1 MSNPQFEVVLK
12 GVLAGFD
19 SQQAQADFAALFS
32 LDADKAARMFAAPR
46 TVLKK
51 GIDQETAE
59 KYVARLAKIGVE
71 AAAEAI
77 AAAEEP
83 LSLVPIDEPAAQQ
96 DESKQEEIVA
106 PVFVR
111 PSLEKAASSS
121 FDQNTSSSS
130 EQTSQ
135 GDGRD
140 GATTYQPKTHA
151 FIFTGQGF
159 EYFKIWIVNI
169 LLTIVTLGIYSAW
182 AKVRN
187 LQYFYGNTRLNN
199 STFEYTAKPLQI
211 LKGRIIAMVLLIAY
225 SLLSHFSPMMALL
238 LLLVLII
245 ATPWIVVLSLRFNA
259 RFTSYRNIA
268 FRFDG
273 TVSGAFVAYVVWPI
287 VAMFSLGLLLP
298 FAWRQQ
304 MQYIIGNHSYGDA
317 PFKFDV
323 NVGEYYKML
332 GIVIGGSIVF
342 FIVYMMIVGGGVM
355 AMASNPAAMAAAII
369 PLSALYLAFY
379 LVVGAYMAVTMANIQ
394 FNNTT
399 LSDPKSS
406 AADHR
411 FSANW
416 QLVSYMKLLFVN
428 TLLILLTLGLFIPF
442 AKIRTAA
449 YKAEHTSFVAT
460 SDLDTFVAGERE
472 QSNSLAEGVNDLF
485 AMDISI

>member
-1 MSNPQFEVVLK
+1 MSNPQFEIVLK
-12 GVLAGFD
+12 GVIAGFD
-19 SQQAQADFAALFS
+19 SQQAQTDFAALFS
-32 LDADKAARMFAAPR
+32 LDADKTARMFAASR

-51 GIDQETAE
+51 GVDQEVAD
-59 KYVARLAKIGVE
+59 KYIARLAKIGVD
-71 AAAEAI
+71 AAAELI
-77 AAAEEP
+77 AVEAEP
-83 LSLVPIDEPAAQQ
+83 LSLVPIDVPEAQQ
-96 DESKQEEIVA
+96 DEPKQDEPKQEDIAA

-111 PSLEKAASSS
+111 PSLEK
-121 FDQNTSSSS
+121 TSSPSPEPDTRSDSS
-130 EQTSQ
+130 EGST
-135 GDGRD
+135 
-140 GATTYQPKTHA
+140 AYAPKTHP

-187 LQYFYGNTRLNN
+187 LQYFYGNTSLNN

-225 SLLSHFSPMMALL
+225 SLLSHFSPMMGLL

-259 RFTSYRNIA
+259 RFTNYRNIA

-304 MQYIIGNHSYGDA
+304 LQYIIGNHSYGDA

-342 FIVYMMIVGGGVM
+342 FIVYFMVMGGGAM
-355 AMASNPAAMAAAII
+355 AMASNPAVMAAAMI
-369 PLSALYLAFY
+369 PMIGLYLAFY

-399 LSDPKSS
+399 LSDPKNS

-442 AKIRTAA
+442 AKVRTAA
-449 YKAEHTSFVAT
+449 YKAQHTSFVAT

>member
-19 SQQAQADFAALFS
+19 PQQAQADFAALFS

-51 GIDQETAE
+51 GIDQETAD
-59 KYVARLAKIGVE
+59 KYVARLAKIGVD

-77 AAAEEP
+77 AVAEEP
-83 LSLVPIDEPAAQQ
+83 LSLVPIDEPEAKV
-96 DESKQEEIVA
+96 EVVET

-111 PSLEKAASSS
+111 PSLEKTASPS
-121 FDQNTSSSS
+121 FEKSTSSSG
-130 EQTSQ
+130 EQTTRS
-135 GDGRD
+135 DNRD
-140 GATTYQPKTHA
+140 GATSYQPKTHA
-151 FIFTGQGF
+151 FIFTGEGF

-187 LQYFYGNTRLNN
+187 LQYFYGNTSLNN

-225 SLLSHFSPMMALL
+225 SLLSHFSPMMALV

-273 TVSGAFVAYVVWPI
+273 SVSGAFVAYVVWPI
-287 VAMFSLGLLLP
+287 VAMFSLGLLMP

-304 MQYIIGNHSYGDA
+304 AQYIIGNHSYGDA

-332 GIVIGGSIVF
+332 GIVLGGSIVF
-342 FIVYMMIVGGGVM
+342 FVVYFMVMGGGAM
-355 AMASNPAAMAAAII
+355 AMAGNPAAMAAAMI
-369 PLSALYLAFY
+369 PMIALYLAFY

-406 AADHR
+406 AADYR

-416 QLVSYMKLLFVN
+416 QVLSYMKLLFIN
-428 TLLILLTLGLFIPF
+428 TVLILLTLGLFIPF
-442 AKIRTAA
+442 AKVRTAA

>member
-1 MSNPQFEVVLK
+1 
-12 GVLAGFD
+12 
-19 SQQAQADFAALFS
+19 
-32 LDADKAARMFAAPR
+32 
-46 TVLKK
+46 
-51 GIDQETAE
+51 
-59 KYVARLAKIGVE
+59 
-71 AAAEAI
+71 
-77 AAAEEP
+77 
-83 LSLVPIDEPAAQQ
+83 
-96 DESKQEEIVA
+96 
-106 PVFVR
+106 
-111 PSLEKAASSS
+111 
-121 FDQNTSSSS
+121 
-130 EQTSQ
+130 
-135 GDGRD
+135 
-140 GATTYQPKTHA
+140 
-151 FIFTGQGF
+151 
-159 EYFKIWIVNI
+159 
-169 LLTIVTLGIYSAW
+169 VTLGIYSAW

-187 LQYFYGNTRLNN
+187 LQYFYGNTSLNN

-225 SLLSHFSPMMALL
+225 SLLSHFSPMMALV

-273 TVSGAFVAYVVWPI
+273 SVSGAFVAYIVWPI

-332 GIVIGGSIVF
+332 GILIGGSIVF
-342 FIVYMMIVGGGVM
+342 FVVYFMVMGGGAM
-355 AMASNPAAMAAAII
+355 AMAGNPAAMAAAMI
-369 PLSALYLAFY
+369 PMIALYLAFY

-411 FSANW
+411 FNANW
-416 QLVSYMKLLFVN
+416 QVLSYMKLLFVN
-428 TLLILLTLGLFIPF
+428 TVLILLTLGLFIPF
-442 AKIRTAA
+442 AKVRTAA

>member
-1 MSNPQFEVVLK
+1 MSNPQYEVVLK

-32 LDADKAARMFAAPR
+32 LDADKVTRMFAAPR

-51 GIDQETAE
+51 GIDQETAN
-59 KYVARLAKIGVE
+59 KYIARLSTIGVE
-71 AAAEAI
+71 AVVEAI
-77 AAAEEP
+77 AVVPES
-83 LSLVPIDEPAAQQ
+83 LSLVPIDEPESNKNA
-96 DESKQEEIVA
+96 DEA
-106 PVFVR
+106 PLVTR
-111 PSLEKAASSS
+111 PSLEKVASAPTERFSQSESS
-121 FDQNTSSSS
+121 TRV
-130 EQTSQ
+130 EE
-135 GDGRD
+135 
-140 GATTYQPKTHA
+140 YQPTTHA
-151 FIFTGQGF
+151 FIFTGKGF

-169 LLTIVTLGIYSAW
+169 LLTIVTFGIYSAW

-187 LQYFYGNTRLNN
+187 LQYFYGNTSLNK

-225 SLLSHFSPMMALL
+225 SLLSHFSPMMGLL
-238 LLLVLII
+238 LLLMLII
-245 ATPWIVVLSLRFNA
+245 ATPWIVVMSLRFNA
-259 RFTSYRNIA
+259 RYTSYRNIA

-273 TVSGAFVAYVVWPI
+273 SVSGAFVAYVVWPL
-287 VAMFSLGLLLP
+287 VAIFSLGLLLP

-304 MQYIIGNHSYGDA
+304 TQYIVANHAYGDA

-323 NVGEYYKML
+323 SVAEYYKML

-342 FIVYMMIVGGGVM
+342 FIAYFLIAGGGAM
-355 AMASNPAAMAAAII
+355 AMAGNPAAMAAAMI
-369 PLSALYLAFY
+369 PMIALYLAFY
-379 LVVGAYMAVTMANIQ
+379 LVVGAYMAVTMANIK

-399 LSDPKSS
+399 LSDPKST
-406 AADHR
+406 APDHS

-416 QLVSYMKLLFVN
+416 QVLSYMKLLLVN
-428 TLLILLTLGLFIPF
+428 TVLILLTLGLFIPF
-442 AKIRTAA
+442 AKVRTAA

-460 SDLDTFVAGERE
+460 SDLDNFVASERE

>member
-19 SQQAQADFAALFS
+19 PQQAQADFAALFS

-51 GIDQETAE
+51 GIDQETAD
-59 KYVARLAKIGVE
+59 KYVVRLAKIGVD

-77 AAAEEP
+77 AVAEEP
-83 LSLVPIDEPAAQQ
+83 LSLVPIDEPETKVEPKQ
-96 DESKQEEIVA
+96 DYVATA

-111 PSLEKAASSS
+111 SSLEKAVS
-121 FDQNTSSSS
+121 Q
-130 EQTSQ
+130 EQPTQ
-135 GDGRD
+135 GDKRD
-140 GATTYQPKTHA
+140 GDASYQPKTHA

-169 LLTIVTLGIYSAW
+169 LLTVVTLGIYSAW

-199 STFEYTAKPLQI
+199 STFAYTAKPLQI
-211 LKGRIIAMVLLIAY
+211 LKGRIIAMALLIAY
-225 SLLSHFSPMMALL
+225 SLLSHFSPMMALA

-273 TVSGAFVAYVVWPI
+273 SVSGAFVAYIVWPI

-304 MQYIIGNHSYGDA
+304 AEYIIGNHSYGDA

-332 GIVIGGSIVF
+332 GIVLGGSIVF
-342 FIVYMMIVGGGVM
+342 FIVYFMLMGGGAM
-355 AMASNPAAMAAAII
+355 AMASNPAVMAAAMI
-369 PLSALYLAFY
+369 PMIALYLAFY

-394 FNNTT
+394 FNHTT

-406 AADHR
+406 TADHR

-442 AKIRTAA
+442 AKVRTAA

-460 SDLDTFVAGERE
+460 SDLDSFVAGELE

>member
-19 SQQAQADFAALFS
+19 PQQAQAEFAALFS
-32 LDADKAARMFAAPR
+32 LDVDKAARMFAAPR

-51 GIDQETAE
+51 GIDQETAD
-59 KYVARLAKIGVE
+59 KYVARLARIGVE

-77 AAAEEP
+77 AVAEEP
-83 LSLVPIDEPAAQQ
+83 LSLVPIDEPETQQ
-96 DESKQEEIVA
+96 DEPKQEEVTA

-111 PSLEKAASSS
+111 PSLEKAAPPSV
-121 FDQNTSSSS
+121 
-130 EQTSQ
+130 EQTTQ
-135 GDGRD
+135 GDSRNGV
-140 GATTYQPKTHA
+140 TSYQPKTHA

-225 SLLSHFSPMMALL
+225 SLLSHFSPMMALA

-332 GIVIGGSIVF
+332 GIVLGGSIVF
-342 FIVYMMIVGGGVM
+342 FVVYIMVVGGGAV
-355 AMASNPAAMAAAII
+355 AMASNPAVMAAAMI
-369 PLSALYLAFY
+369 PMIALYLAFY

-416 QLVSYMKLLFVN
+416 QVLSYMKLLFIN
-428 TLLILLTLGLFIPF
+428 TVLILLTLGLFIPF
-442 AKIRTAA
+442 AKVRTAA

>member
-19 SQQAQADFAALFS
+19 SQQAQADFSALFS
-32 LDADKAARMFAAPR
+32 LDADKTARMFAASR

-51 GIDQETAE
+51 GLDQETAD
-59 KYVARLAKIGVE
+59 KYSARLAAIGVE
-71 AAAEAI
+71 TVVEAM
-77 AAAEEP
+77 AVAQES
-83 LSLVPIDEPAAQQ
+83 LSLAPIDQPDAQEVV
-96 DESKQEEIVA
+96 DTS
-106 PVFVR
+106 VFVR
-111 PSLEKAASSS
+111 PSLENS
-121 FDQNTSSSS
+121 TSPSGEQATQS
-130 EQTSQ
+130 ES
-135 GDGRD
+135 RD
-140 GATTYQPKTHA
+140 GAVTYQPKTHA

-225 SLLSHFSPMMALL
+225 SLLSHFSPMMALG

-273 TVSGAFVAYVVWPI
+273 SVSGAFVAYVVWPI

-304 MQYIIGNHSYGDA
+304 AQYIIGNHSYGDA
-317 PFKFDV
+317 PFAFDV
-323 NVGEYYKML
+323 KVSEYYKML
-332 GIVIGGSIVF
+332 GIVLGGSIVF
-342 FIVYMMIVGGGVM
+342 FVAYFMIMGGGAL
-355 AMASNPAAMAAAII
+355 AMAGNPAAMNAAMI
-369 PLSALYLAFY
+369 PMVALYLAFY
-379 LVVGAYMAVTMANIQ
+379 LVVGAYVAVTMANIQ
-394 FNNTT
+394 FNNTA

-416 QLVSYMKLLFVN
+416 EVLSYMKLLLVN
-428 TLLILLTLGLFIPF
+428 TVLILLTLGLFIPF

>member
-19 SQQAQADFAALFS
+19 PQQAQVDFAALFS
-32 LDADKAARMFAAPR
+32 LDVDKAARMFAAPR

-51 GIDQETAE
+51 GIDQETAD

-77 AAAEEP
+77 AVAEEP
-83 LSLVPIDEPAAQQ
+83 LSLVPIDEPEARQ
-96 DESKQEEIVA
+96 DEPKQEDVAA

-111 PSLEKAASSS
+111 PSLEKAAPPSV
-121 FDQNTSSSS
+121 
-130 EQTSQ
+130 EQTTQ
-135 GDGRD
+135 GDSRG
-140 GATTYQPKTHA
+140 GVTSYQPKTHA
-151 FIFTGQGF
+151 FIFTGEGF

-225 SLLSHFSPMMALL
+225 SLLSHFSPMMALA

-332 GIVIGGSIVF
+332 GIVLGGSIVF
-342 FIVYMMIVGGGVM
+342 FVVYIMVVGGGAV
-355 AMASNPAAMAAAII
+355 AMASNPAVMAAAII
-369 PLSALYLAFY
+369 PMIALYLAFY

-416 QLVSYMKLLFVN
+416 QVLSYMKLLFIN
-428 TLLILLTLGLFIPF
+428 TVLILLTLGLFIPF
-442 AKIRTAA
+442 AKVRTAA

>member
-1 MSNPQFEVVLK
+1 
-12 GVLAGFD
+12 
-19 SQQAQADFAALFS
+19 
-32 LDADKAARMFAAPR
+32 
-46 TVLKK
+46 
-51 GIDQETAE
+51 
-59 KYVARLAKIGVE
+59 
-71 AAAEAI
+71 
-77 AAAEEP
+77 
-83 LSLVPIDEPAAQQ
+83 
-96 DESKQEEIVA
+96 
-106 PVFVR
+106 
-111 PSLEKAASSS
+111 
-121 FDQNTSSSS
+121 
-130 EQTSQ
+130 
-135 GDGRD
+135 
-140 GATTYQPKTHA
+140 
-151 FIFTGQGF
+151 
-159 EYFKIWIVNI
+159 
-169 LLTIVTLGIYSAW
+169 LGIYSAW

-187 LQYFYGNTRLNN
+187 LQYFYGNTSLNN

-225 SLLSHFSPMMALL
+225 SLLSHFSPMMALV

-273 TVSGAFVAYVVWPI
+273 SVSGAFVAYIVWPI

-304 MQYIIGNHSYGDA
+304 TQYIIGNHSYGDA

-332 GIVIGGSIVF
+332 GILIGGSIVF
-342 FIVYMMIVGGGVM
+342 FVVYSLAMGGFTITALELSSSNIGV
-355 AMASNPAAMAAAII
+355 AAII
-369 PLSALYLAFY
+369 AAIAFYLAFY

-411 FSANW
+411 FNANW
-416 QLVSYMKLLFVN
+416 QVLSYMKLLFVN
-428 TLLILLTLGLFIPF
+428 TVLILLTLGLFIPF
-442 AKIRTAA
+442 AKVRTAA